1 MPPLLIHSDY
11 WRLQAQDAR
20 LTAQR
25 LEGPEAKADM
35 LAKADEYDRLA
46 ACNREWDTRL
56 QRESAARDALGLISC
71 GGGAC

>member
-11 WRLQAQDAR
+11 WRLQAQETR

-25 LEGPEAKADM
+25 LEDPEAKTDM

-56 QRESAARDALGLISC
+56 RAGKCRK
-71 GGGAC
+71 

>member
-1 MPPLLIHSDY
+1 LIHSDY
-11 WRLQAQDAR
+11 WRLQAQEAR

-25 LEGPEAKADM
+25 LEDPEAKTDM

-56 QRESAARDALGLISC
+56 RARMSRNT
-71 GGGAC
+71 

>member
-11 WRLQAQDAR
+11 WRLQAQEAR
-20 LTAQR
+20 RTAQR
-25 LEGPEAKADM
+25 LADPEAKTDM

-56 QRESAARDALGLISC
+56 RVGKYRK
-71 GGGAC
+71 